1 VSTWVDAMDQPLW
14 DYDSDGALTHPNDVA
29 GASGVSELIG
39 TPEEGF
45 AFNPNQRRGP
55 DGRWIKMGGGLPGA
69 APIPRPFDTDPNRS
83 PVLLDGSTGLKEGKA
98 AWATAQRPEQA
109 AEWVEVEDRRLAK
122 QIPHA
127 AVYYT
132 SDGYRDLNRNL
143 RRNDPVRE
151 EEEEY
156 VQALDAAM
164 AESAMRGEIVTY
176 RGVYDG
182 EGMFSPEAMQGS
194 LVGAE
199 WDDPAYVSTSA
210 RPEFIESFA
219 RPGWPNAVAMRMLLP
234 WGTQALRLGEWGQEA
249 EVLLGRGNRYKVTA
263 DYGVVDGVRRIDVEV
278 VQGEPLP
285 KYRRA
290 DANRRD
296 YY

>member
-1 VSTWVDAMDQPLW
+1 
-14 DYDSDGALTHPNDVA
+14 
-29 GASGVSELIG
+29 
-39 TPEEGF
+39 
-45 AFNPNQRRGP
+45 
-55 DGRWIKMGGGLPGA
+55 
-69 APIPRPFDTDPNRS
+69 
-83 PVLLDGSTGLKEGKA
+83 
-98 AWATAQRPEQA
+98 
-109 AEWVEVEDRRLAK
+109 
-122 QIPHA
+122 
-127 AVYYT
+127 
-132 SDGYRDLNRNL
+132 
-143 RRNDPVRE
+143 
-151 EEEEY
+151 
-156 VQALDAAM
+156 
-164 AESAMRGEIVTY
+164 
-176 RGVYDG
+176 
-182 EGMFSPEAMQGS
+182 
-194 LVGAE
+194 
-199 WDDPAYVSTSA
+199 VSTSA